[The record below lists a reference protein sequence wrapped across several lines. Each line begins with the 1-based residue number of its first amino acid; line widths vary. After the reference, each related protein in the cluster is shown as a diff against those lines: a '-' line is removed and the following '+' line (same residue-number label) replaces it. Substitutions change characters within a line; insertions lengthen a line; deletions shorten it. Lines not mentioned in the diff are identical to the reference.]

1 MTAETSSSQSGKGE
15 GKDTAPG
22 DRSVLAG
29 KVALV
34 TGATG
39 YIGRAI
45 ALKLARE
52 GATVAVN
59 GRNQVSGEAVVAEII
74 ANGGHAIF
82 AHADITDHQQV
93 NDMTDHAVAQ
103 LGRLDILVASGAGAS
118 RDSLPFRLFNEID
131 HNEIDYYIKT
141 HWLTRAYA
149 VQAASRHMVKFGGG
163 KIVLI
168 GTDAGRVATVG
179 ESMIGGS
186 TAGMMQM
193 SRALAR
199 ELGRKNIRINV
210 ISMSYISDAEPRWQ
224 NSSAALE
231 AGQDAEGKRTGMLEN
246 LRKRMLFD
254 VTSEDIASTALFFAS
269 PASDSIT
276 GQTLSVNGGLSTPG

>member
-1 MTAETSSSQSGKGE
+1 MTVNTPHG
-15 GKDTAPG
+15 
-22 DRSVLAG
+22 VLDG

-39 YIGRAI
+39 YIGKAI
-45 ALKLARE
+45 ALKLAGE

-59 GRNQVSGEAVVAEII
+59 GRNRQAGEAVVADITSH
-74 ANGGHAIF
+74 GGRAIF
-82 AHADITDHQQV
+82 AQADILDGEQV
-93 NDMTDHAVAQ
+93 TRMVDDVATQ
-103 LGRLDILVASGAGAS
+103 LGKLDILVASGAGAS
-118 RDSLPFRLFNEID
+118 HDSLPFRLFDELD
-131 HNEIDYYIKT
+131 HSEIDYYIKS

-149 VQAASRHMVKFGGG
+149 VQSSIKHMTRAGGG

-210 ISMSYISDAEPRWQ
+210 VSMSYISDAEPRWH
-224 NSSAALE
+224 NSSEALE
-231 AGQDAEGKRTGMLEN
+231 AKQDAEGKRKGMLEN

-254 VTSEDIASTALFFAS
+254 VTAKDIAATVSFFAG
-269 PASDSIT
+269 PASDAIT